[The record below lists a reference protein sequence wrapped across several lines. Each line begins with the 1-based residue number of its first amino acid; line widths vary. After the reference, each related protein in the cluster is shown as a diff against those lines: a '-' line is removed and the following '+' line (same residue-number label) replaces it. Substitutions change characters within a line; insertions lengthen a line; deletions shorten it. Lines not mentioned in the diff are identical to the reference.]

1 MGRSFDYAN
10 INSQALYMFQV
21 WDINGNQAGTV
32 QPMDLKQW
40 KTCEPQM
47 HIPSTPMLFD

>member
-21 WDINGNQAGTV
+21 RDTNGNQAGTV
-32 QPMDLKQW
+32 QPMDLKQR
-40 KTCEPQM
+40 KTREPQM
-47 HIPSTPMLFD
+47 QIPSTPTLFH